1 LFTINH
7 LQDIIMQT
15 QLTIEVENLA
25 PTNGVFVAP
34 VWFGFHNGK
43 FDTFDL
49 GRPASLGVERIAEDA
64 SATVLTTEFTQSGF
78 GTVQGVVRPVAP
90 GPLAPGLTS
99 SLTVTLDPSN
109 PNSRYFNYA
118 AMVVP
123 SNDFF
128 FANDDQR
135 EQQVFDAKGNF
146 LGADFIIRGN
156 EILDAGTEV
165 NDEIP
170 ANTAFFGQTIPN
182 TGVAENGVVRTAT
195 GFIPGGAI
203 LNTPRFANVDFT
215 KPNYEVARIRIFNT
229 INGTEGADNL
239 TGTNKDDLIN
249 GGAGNDKL
257 FGGLG
262 NDKLIGGLG
271 NDTLNG
277 GAGNDILFGDE
288 GNDTLLGGAGD
299 DRLFGGVGFNTLTG
313 GAGRDVFGLA
323 AGAGFDTIT
332 DFNLGSGD
340 QLSLASGLKFS
351 DLTISGSGRNT
362 VISFGGDELAILKN
376 VRAENISASAFA

>member
-1 LFTINH
+1 
-7 LQDIIMQT
+7 MQT

-25 PTNGVFVAP
+25 PANGVFVAP
-34 VWFGFHNGK
+34 VWFGFHNGN

-49 GRPASLGVERIAEDA
+49 GRPASLGIERIAEDA
-64 SATVLTTEFTQSGF
+64 SADVLSSEFTKSGF
-78 GTVQGVVRPVAP
+78 GTVQGAIRGLAGTP
-90 GPLAPGLTS
+90 GPIDPAETAS
-99 SLTVTLDPSN
+99 FTVTLDSSN

-146 LGADFIIRGN
+146 LGADFIVLGS

-170 ANTAFFGQTIPN
+170 ANTAFFGQQTPN
-182 TGVAENGVVRTAT
+182 TGVTENGVIRTAT
-195 GFIPGGAI
+195 GFIPGGAV

-215 KPNYEVARIRIFNT
+215 KPNYQVARIRIFNT
-229 INGTEGADNL
+229 INGIDGDDNL

-249 GGAGNDKL
+249 GGAGDDKL
-257 FGGLG
+257 FGGAG
-262 NDKLIGGLG
+262 NDKLLGGLG
-271 NDTLNG
+271 NDTLTG
-277 GAGNDILFGDE
+277 GIGDDILFGGE

-299 DRLFGGVGFNTLTG
+299 DRLFGGTGFNTLTG
-313 GAGRDVFGLA
+313 GAGRDVFGLD

-340 QLSLASGLKFS
+340 RLSLANGWKFS
-351 DLTISGSGRNT
+351 DLTISGVGRNT
-362 VISFGGDELAILKN
+362 VISFGSDELAVLKN
-376 VRAENISASAFA
+376 VSAASISASAFA